1 MIAFGNFLY
10 VANRTNDGNYQPDG
24 TPVDYSGEYYG
35 MKPLDAVISIYMLGA
50 LGDFDTGKYLAGY
63 EKYSMFAM
71 FLLATFTVAVIFMN
85 MLIAIMS
92 NTFSEVLDNEEQNG
106 LLE

>member
-1 MIAFGNFLY
+1 M
-10 VANRTNDGNYQPDG
+10 
-24 TPVDYSGEYYG
+24 
-35 MKPLDAVISIYMLGA
+35 DAVISIYMLGA
-50 LGDFDTGKYLAGY
+50 LGDFDVSTYLAGY